1 MNQQTCP
8 ERQRI
13 ADYLLGL
20 LDDDE
25 SDEIRSH
32 TAECPDCEAA
42 ATKLESVDD
51 AFIRLLRRPEPE
63 PSFLDEPQWQEAV
76 SRAAAIQTWGITEP
90 DQSTGGALD
99 TAGGPAISPPAYL
112 GEYEIVR
119 LIGKGGMGAVYEAR
133 HTKLKRT
140 VAIKLLPDRV
150 ANEDQAIRRFER
162 EMEAVG
168 GLKHPNIV
176 QAHDA
181 REIDGTRF
189 LVMEYV
195 EGQDLGE
202 MVKAGGR
209 LPGETAC
216 RLVREA
222 AEALAYAHEHGL
234 VHRDV
239 KPSNLMLAADGSI
252 KVLDLGLA
260 KIQEQEARDITN
272 SGQLM
277 GTVDYMAPEQGTDSH
292 QVDHRADIYS
302 LGCTLF
308 HLLAGQPPYGK
319 RSVREVFF
327 AHISAP
333 VPSLLDARPEA
344 PPTLDALIQ
353 KMMAK
358 QPADRPQTMEEVA
371 TALREFE
378 SSECWP
384 VETEEE
390 EALELAP
397 ATPIVAAGTAA
408 EPDSDRSVAPVKPQA
423 SGGKRRPPTI
433 AMAAG
438 GAAAFLLLLGI
449 LITIRTPNGTI
460 EIEVDQPGAQ
470 VAVDGE
476 VVMLTSPGEPEPIE
490 VKAAKGGHMLVV
502 SKGGFKTHTESFTI
516 ASGDRRVFEVRLV
529 PSEEE
534 VDRRTE
540 VGSGKGA

>member
-1 MNQQTCP
+1 
-8 ERQRI
+8 
-13 ADYLLGL
+13 
-20 LDDDE
+20 
-25 SDEIRSH
+25 
-32 TAECPDCEAA
+32 
-42 ATKLESVDD
+42 
-51 AFIRLLRRPEPE
+51 
-63 PSFLDEPQWQEAV
+63 
-76 SRAAAIQTWGITEP
+76 
-90 DQSTGGALD
+90 
-99 TAGGPAISPPAYL
+99 
-112 GEYEIVR
+112 

-292 QVDHRADIYS
+292 QVDHRADVYS

-308 HLLAGQPPYGK
+308 HLLAGHPPYGK

-344 PPTLDALIQ
+344 PPALDALIQ